1 MAVSL
6 KKPVFYELEIKK
18 SRFLAW
24 VEPVADA
31 EAAKARLAACRSAH
45 PGARHICFVFSVPG
59 TSGMSDDG
67 EPSGTAAK
75 PMVNVLNHKG
85 LVSVMAIVVRYFGG
99 IKLGAGGL
107 SRAYGGAV
115 AKALE
120 QAEYQ
125 AVERQ
130 WSILI
135 RCPFALESQI
145 RRVCE
150 TYQVALLEVQYGQA
164 VSASLQ
170 VADSIKTDLVS
181 ALQATAPGNSEL
193 IVQVA
198 D

>member
-1 MAVSL
+1 MAVTL
-6 KKPVFYELEIKK
+6 KTAVYFELQIKK

-24 VEPVADA
+24 VEPMPDA
-31 EAAKARLAACRSAH
+31 EAAKARLAACRVEH

-125 AVERQ
+125 TVERQ
-130 WSILI
+130 WSIQI
-135 RCPFALESQI
+135 SCPFARESQI

-150 TYQVALLEVQYGQA
+150 TYQVELLDVQYSAQ
-164 VSASLQ
+164 VSARL
-170 VADSIKTDLVS
+170 VAAESIKTALLA
-181 ALQATAPGNSEL
+181 ALQATAPGNSDL
-193 IVQVA
+193 VVRLV